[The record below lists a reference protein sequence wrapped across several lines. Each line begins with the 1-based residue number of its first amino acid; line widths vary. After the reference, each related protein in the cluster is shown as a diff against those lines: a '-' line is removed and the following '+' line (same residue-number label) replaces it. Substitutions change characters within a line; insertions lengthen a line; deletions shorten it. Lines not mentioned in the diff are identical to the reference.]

1 MEARIHR
8 VTFESS
14 SCGSLDSSRS
24 SSSASTSS
32 SRLSEGQR
40 LENRSEQFWGQF
52 DRIAT
57 LPVRKKGL
65 WQLVKRMLSR
75 KKGDRSDEKLNDD
88 RGGEQIFTRSE
99 IPTHPEGLYC
109 VIDDFLETYGDGE
122 GDFGTPAVE
131 EDYAEIVDTYD
142 EVYEPA
148 TRNNVVFKSAPKDK
162 EINEPGPRKVSY
174 NGKLSEPVSRK
185 KARVGVPR
193 DKDFSKMENCLK
205 SHNMY
210 NPYNSDDY
218 YSLLYN
224 RLYER
229 NLKLK

>member
-1 MEARIHR
+1 M
-8 VTFESS
+8 
-14 SCGSLDSSRS
+14 
-24 SSSASTSS
+24 
-32 SRLSEGQR
+32 
-40 LENRSEQFWGQF
+40 ENRSEQFWGQF
-52 DRIAT
+52 DRIAE

-65 WQLVKRMLSR
+65 WQLVKRMLSK

-109 VIDDFLETYGDGE
+109 VIDDFLETYGDEE

-131 EDYAEIVDTYD
+131 EEYAEIVDTYD

-148 TRNNVVFKSAPKDK
+148 PKNKEEIKSVSKSKDK
-162 EINEPGPRKVSY
+162 NQPRKVIC
-174 NGKLSEPVSRK
+174 NGSLSEPVSRK
-185 KARVGVPR
+185 KAKVGVPR

-224 RLYER
+224 RLYECNQ
-229 NLKLK
+229 NLK

>member
-32 SRLSEGQR
+32 SRSSEGQR

-52 DRIAT
+52 DRIAE

-65 WQLVKRMLSR
+65 WQLVKRLLSK
-75 KKGDRSDEKLNDD
+75 KKGNRSDEKLNDD
-88 RGGEQIFTRSE
+88 RGGKQIFTRPE

-131 EDYAEIVDTYD
+131 EEYAEIVDTYD

-148 TRNNVVFKSAPKDK
+148 TRSNEMFKSALKGK
-162 EINEPGPRKVSY
+162 EANAPGPRKVSY

-185 KARVGVPR
+185 KAKVGVPR
-193 DKDFSKMENCLK
+193 DKDFSKMENCMK

-218 YSLLYN
+218 YSVLYN
-224 RLYER
+224 RLYECNQ
-229 NLKLK
+229 NLE

>member
-109 VIDDFLETYGDGE
+109 VIDDFLETYGDEE

-131 EDYAEIVDTYD
+131 EEYAEIVDTYD

-148 TRNNVVFKSAPKDK
+148 TRNSVVLKAAAKENEANAPC
-162 EINEPGPRKVSY
+162 PRKVSY

-224 RLYER
+224 RLYECNQ
-229 NLKLK
+229 NLK